1 MEKTCSGSTGGEGT
15 KGRGGE
21 SSLLKTE
28 TEHPCVRLQLNSAR
42 HQDRQAVNFVKNR
55 RNAKSIEQHNT
66 DDGR

>member
-1 MEKTCSGSTGGEGT
+1 MYVQAAKALKGGE
-15 KGRGGE
+15 GE